1 MRVARGAESDPRL
14 QLTEMTRQLST
25 MVVKVHSSDERAR
38 EMEARMSQALAASER
53 LDNETQAMR
62 FTMAGAQTREQE
74 AKDKIDEMEGQ
85 LGSMMEGVDKWKREA
100 SVFRRESQ
108 ARELAVK
115 REQQLR
121 VEAELERDKVARQVQ
136 GLKDL
141 LVSAREDC
149 ERVKAEME
157 AQRLAHEKEL
167 LRMSQEKASTFSN
180 ITGSLA
186 ARRSRSRKGRTP
198 NGERGASPALDD
210 EKANLARS
218 LRDFWA
224 VGEEEEAA
232 AATNEPPRSPSTGSR
247 LGSAAAQ
254 DSLMQASEMGGLGS
268 TQGSTGFNATG
279 TSFASSRSNSPLKT
293 NRLAQ
298 ASAGDAPISAI
309 DGRRN
314 FLKQQQLAPTHSFK
328 NLTAAAQIDQD
339 RTEVPTAPAVSSTI
353 IELRAKLKE
362 SAHRLKKLT
371 NDKASQSSNLNQAR
385 QPRVAFELRP
395 PHQSAA
401 SARCRATVLH
411 SSGPCCLCCRAA
423 LLCTNCVSCALQE
436 RRRKRDAI
444 ALVSVLKTRI
454 TEMQHKHEG
463 EKARL
468 LNELESQRQDAELC
482 KQEAAVLKA
491 TLGKSVLRLKQQLEG
506 EKEKVESLRQQL
518 STLRDK
524 LSRAG
529 AVPMAQRMVFGG
541 GGGEACQPPPAIL
554 PSSQYLLDRAPVL
567 EALGRRCSPCACR
580 VSYTAHV

>member
-247 LGSAAAQ
+247 LGSGAGQSDAGVGDGRTGKYTRLNWLQRHGDLLRLLAQQFAAQ
-254 DSLMQASEMGGLGS
+254 DQPPGAGFRGGRSHLGNRRS
-268 TQGSTGFNATG
+268 TKLFEAAAAGAHPLVQKPHRSSADR
-279 TSFASSRSNSPLKT
+279 SRSHRSP
-293 NRLAQ
+293 NC
-298 ASAGDAPISAI
+298 
-309 DGRRN
+309 
-314 FLKQQQLAPTHSFK
+314 
-328 NLTAAAQIDQD
+328 
-339 RTEVPTAPAVSSTI
+339 
-353 IELRAKLKE
+353 
-362 SAHRLKKLT
+362 
-371 NDKASQSSNLNQAR
+371 AR
-385 QPRVAFELRP
+385 G
-395 PHQSAA
+395 
-401 SARCRATVLH
+401 VLDH
-411 SSGPCCLCCRAA
+411 
-423 LLCTNCVSCALQE
+423 
-436 RRRKRDAI
+436 
-444 ALVSVLKTRI
+444 
-454 TEMQHKHEG
+454 
-463 EKARL
+463 
-468 LNELESQRQDAELC
+468 
-482 KQEAAVLKA
+482 
-491 TLGKSVLRLKQQLEG
+491 
-506 EKEKVESLRQQL
+506 
-518 STLRDK
+518 
-524 LSRAG
+524 
-529 AVPMAQRMVFGG
+529 
-541 GGGEACQPPPAIL
+541 
-554 PSSQYLLDRAPVL
+554 Y
-567 EALGRRCSPCACR
+567 
-580 VSYTAHV
+580 